1 MKHIKKLASLLLAV
15 VMILALATTAF
26 ATGTTTK
33 KGEGSFTVTITKDST
48 DKANHT
54 YEAYQIFTGDL
65 TVTGDTK
72 TLSNVEWGTGIDQTK
87 VSALITALNAI
98 AGKPYNDIAATATAK
113 DVQEALSK
121 VNDNTTDSAV
131 EKAIAEAFYS
141 ALSNTTSGTGS
152 NTGVSG
158 LTAGY
163 YLIKDGDGNLAGDTT
178 GKNDKPG
185 AKTRYILQVVGDVTV
200 TEKADV
206 PTVTKKVKEKNDTT
220 GVVTDWQDAA
230 DFDLNDTISYQIT
243 GTLPTNF
250 LDYKTYKTYTFT
262 DKLSAGLD
270 LPAVA
275 DVKVYLVKA
284 DDTDNTRT
292 DITSN
297 FDVTLDTTNNKLTV
311 SLKTG
316 VDLRDIATAAT
327 DKIVVEYTSKLNS
340 RAVIGSTGNPNT
352 VDLTFSNNPNAAG
365 SGDYDTTPEDKV
377 TVFTYK
383 ISANKTD
390 KDGNALSGAGFTLYK
405 YVQTAAADAAND
417 TPATYAWQAVGS
429 EVTGVTTFNFERVD
443 AGVYKLV
450 ETTVPDGY
458 NKADDVYFEVVAS
471 YDTTADDPK
480 LTALDVYASDATGI
494 KGNKI
499 SEGATATFTTAVN
512 TGTVTTSIKNFQGAT
527 LPTTGGIGT
536 TIFYVTGAVL
546 ALGAGILLIT
556 KRRMSR

>member
-33 KGEGSFTVTITKDST
+33 KGEGNFTVTITKDST
-48 DKANHT
+48 DMATHT

-72 TLSNVEWGTGIDQTK
+72 TLSNVEWGTGIDRDK
-87 VSALITALNAI
+87 VSTLITTLNAI
-98 AGKPYNDIAATATAK
+98 ESKPYDTIAATATAK

-121 VNDNTTDSAV
+121 VNDNATDSAV
-131 EKAIAEAFYS
+131 EKAIAEAFYN
-141 ALSNTTSGTGS
+141 ALSNTKTGTGS
-152 NTGVSG
+152 DTGVSG

-163 YLIKDGDGNLAGDTT
+163 YLIKDGDLTGDAT

-185 AKTRYILQVVGDVTV
+185 AKTRYILQVVGNVTV

-220 GVVTDWQDAA
+220 GVVTGWQDAA
-230 DFDLNDTISYQIT
+230 DFDLDDTISYQIT

-250 LDYKTYKTYTFT
+250 LDYKTYTTYTFT

-270 LPAVA
+270 LPVVA

-284 DDTDNTRT
+284 DNART
-292 DITSN
+292 DITGN
-297 FDVTLDTTNNKLTV
+297 FDVTLDATNNKLTV
-311 SLKTG
+311 SLKSDK
-316 VDLRDIATAAT
+316 DLRTIASAAT
-327 DKIVVEYTSKLNS
+327 DKIVVEYTSKLHS
-340 RAVIGSTGNPNT
+340 SAVIGSAGNPNT

-377 TVFTYK
+377 TVFTYE
-383 ISANKTD
+383 IIANKTD
-390 KDGNALSGAGFTLYK
+390 KNGVALPGAGFTLYK
-405 YVQTAAADAAND
+405 YVQTAAADAANG
-417 TPATYAWQAVGS
+417 TPATYDWQAVGS
-429 EVTGVTTFNFERVD
+429 EVTGVTTFNFKRVD

-450 ETTVPDGY
+450 ETTVPGGY

-480 LTALDVYASDATGI
+480 LTALDVYASDATGT
-494 KGNKI
+494 KGNLI
-499 SEGATATFTTAVN
+499 SEGTTTTFTTVVD

-556 KRRMSR
+556 KRRMNR

>member
-48 DKANHT
+48 DKATHT

-121 VNDNTTDSAV
+121 VNDNTIDSAV

-141 ALSNTTSGTGS
+141 ALSTTKTGTGS
-152 NTGVSG
+152 DTGVSD

-262 DKLSAGLD
+262 DKLSVGLD
-270 LPAVA
+270 LPAA
-275 DVKVYLVKA
+275 DDVKVYLVKA
-284 DDTDNTRT
+284 DNTRT
-292 DITSN
+292 DITSS

-311 SLKTG
+311 SLKTSA
-316 VDLRDIATAAT
+316 DLRNIATAAT

-340 RAVIGSTGNPNT
+340 RAVIGSEGNPNT

-377 TVFTYK
+377 TVFTYE
-383 ISANKTD
+383 IIANKTD
-390 KDGNALSGAGFTLYK
+390 KNGGALPGAGFTLYK
-405 YVQTAAADAAND
+405 YVQTAAADTVND
-417 TPATYAWQAVGS
+417 TPATYEWQQVGS
-429 EVTGVTTFNFERVD
+429 EITGATTFNFKRVD

-450 ETTVPDGY
+450 ETTVPGGY

-512 TGTVTTSIKNFQGAT
+512 TGTVTTSIKNFQGVT

-556 KRRMSR
+556 KRRMNR

>member
-33 KGEGSFTVTITKDST
+33 KGEGNFTVTITKDST
-48 DKANHT
+48 DMATHT

-72 TLSNVEWGTGIDQTK
+72 TLSNVEWGTGIDRDK
-87 VSALITALNAI
+87 VSTLITTLNAI
-98 AGKPYNDIAATATAK
+98 ESKPYDTIAATATAK

-121 VNDNTTDSAV
+121 VNDNATDSAV
-131 EKAIAEAFYS
+131 EKAIAEAFYN
-141 ALSNTTSGTGS
+141 ALSNTKTGTGS
-152 NTGVSG
+152 DTGVSG

-163 YLIKDGDGNLAGDTT
+163 YLIKDGDLTGDAT

-185 AKTRYILQVVGDVTV
+185 AKTRYILQVVGNVTV

-220 GVVTDWQDAA
+220 GVVTGWQDAA
-230 DFDLNDTISYQIT
+230 DFDLDDTISYQIT

-270 LPAVA
+270 LPVVA

-284 DDTDNTRT
+284 DNART
-292 DITSN
+292 DITGN
-297 FDVTLDTTNNKLTV
+297 FDVTLDATNNKLTV
-311 SLKTG
+311 SLKSDK
-316 VDLRDIATAAT
+316 DLRTIASAAT

-340 RAVIGSTGNPNT
+340 SAVIGSAGNPNT

-377 TVFTYK
+377 TVFTYE
-383 ISANKTD
+383 IIANKTD
-390 KDGNALSGAGFTLYK
+390 KNGVALPGAGFTLYK
-405 YVQTAAADAAND
+405 YVQTAAADAANG
-417 TPATYAWQAVGS
+417 TPATYDWQAVGS
-429 EVTGVTTFNFERVD
+429 EVTGVTTFNFKRVD

-450 ETTVPDGY
+450 ETTVPGGY

-480 LTALDVYASDATGI
+480 LTALDVYASDATGT
-494 KGNKI
+494 KGNLI
-499 SEGATATFTTAVN
+499 SEGTTTTFTTVVD

>member
-33 KGEGSFTVTITKDST
+33 KGEGNFTVTITKDST
-48 DKANHT
+48 DMATHT

-72 TLSNVEWGTGIDQTK
+72 TLSNVEWGTGIDRDK
-87 VSALITALNAI
+87 VSTLITTLNAI
-98 AGKPYNDIAATATAK
+98 ESKPYDTIAATATAK

-121 VNDNTTDSAV
+121 VNDNATDSAV
-131 EKAIAEAFYS
+131 EKAIAEAFYN
-141 ALSNTTSGTGS
+141 ALSNTKTGTGS
-152 NTGVSG
+152 DTGVSG

-163 YLIKDGDGNLAGDTT
+163 YLIKDGDLTGDAT

-185 AKTRYILQVVGDVTV
+185 AKTRYILQVVGNVTV

-220 GVVTDWQDAA
+220 GVVTGWQDAA
-230 DFDLNDTISYQIT
+230 DFDLDDTISYQIT

-270 LPAVA
+270 LPVVA

-284 DDTDNTRT
+284 DNART
-292 DITSN
+292 DITGN
-297 FDVTLDTTNNKLTV
+297 FDVTLDATNNKLTV
-311 SLKTG
+311 SLKSDK
-316 VDLRDIATAAT
+316 DLRTIASAAT

-340 RAVIGSTGNPNT
+340 SAVIGSAGNPNT

-377 TVFTYK
+377 TVFTYQ

-390 KDGNALSGAGFTLYK
+390 KDGNALPGAGFTLYK
-405 YVQTAAADAAND
+405 YVQTAAADTVNG
-417 TPATYAWQAVGS
+417 TPATYEWQKVGS
-429 EVTGVTTFNFERVD
+429 EIKDVTTFNFKRVD

-450 ETTVPDGY
+450 ETTVPGGY

-480 LTALDVYASDATGI
+480 LTALDVYASDATGT
-494 KGNKI
+494 KGNLI
-499 SEGATATFTTAVN
+499 SEGTTTTFTTVVD

>member
-33 KGEGSFTVTITKDST
+33 KGEGNFTVTITKDST
-48 DKANHT
+48 DMATHT

-72 TLSNVEWGTGIDQTK
+72 TLSNVEWGTGIDRDK
-87 VSALITALNAI
+87 VSTLITTLNAI
-98 AGKPYNDIAATATAK
+98 ESKPYDTIAATATAK

-121 VNDNTTDSAV
+121 VNDNATDSAV
-131 EKAIAEAFYS
+131 EKAIAEAFYN
-141 ALSNTTSGTGS
+141 ALSNTKTGTGS
-152 NTGVSG
+152 DTGVSG

-163 YLIKDGDGNLAGDTT
+163 YLIKDGDLTGDAT

-185 AKTRYILQVVGDVTV
+185 AKTRYILQVVGNVTV

-220 GVVTDWQDAA
+220 GVVTGWQDAA
-230 DFDLNDTISYQIT
+230 DFDLDDTISYQIT

-270 LPAVA
+270 LPVVA

-284 DDTDNTRT
+284 DNART
-292 DITSN
+292 DITGN
-297 FDVTLDTTNNKLTV
+297 FDVTLDATNNKLTV
-311 SLKTG
+311 SLKSDK
-316 VDLRDIATAAT
+316 DLRTIASAAT
-327 DKIVVEYTSKLNS
+327 DKIVVEYTSKLHS
-340 RAVIGSTGNPNT
+340 SAVIGSAGNPNT

-377 TVFTYK
+377 TVFTYE
-383 ISANKTD
+383 IIANKTD
-390 KDGNALSGAGFTLYK
+390 KNGVALPGAGFTLYK
-405 YVQTAAADAAND
+405 YVQTAAADAANG
-417 TPATYAWQAVGS
+417 TPATYDWQAVGS
-429 EVTGVTTFNFERVD
+429 EVTGVTTFNFKRVD

-450 ETTVPDGY
+450 ETTVPGGY

-480 LTALDVYASDATGI
+480 LTALDVYASDATGT
-494 KGNKI
+494 KGNLI
-499 SEGATATFTTAVN
+499 SEGTTTTFTTVVD

-556 KRRMSR
+556 KRRMNR

>member
-48 DKANHT
+48 DKATHT

-141 ALSNTTSGTGS
+141 ALSNTKTGTGS
-152 NTGVSG
+152 DTGVSG

-163 YLIKDGDGNLAGDTT
+163 YLIKDGDLTGDAT

-220 GVVTDWQDAA
+220 GVVTGWQDAA
-230 DFDLNDTISYQIT
+230 DFDLDDTISYQIT

-275 DVKVYLVKA
+275 DVKVYLVNATK
-284 DDTDNTRT
+284 T

-311 SLKTG
+311 SLKSDK
-316 VDLRDIATAAT
+316 DLRTIASAAT

-340 RAVIGSTGNPNT
+340 RAVIGSEGNPNT

-377 TVFTYK
+377 TVFTYE
-383 ISANKTD
+383 IIANKTD
-390 KDGNALSGAGFTLYK
+390 KNGGALPGAGFTLYK
-405 YVQTAAADAAND
+405 YVQTAAADTVND
-417 TPATYAWQAVGS
+417 TPATYEWQQVGS
-429 EVTGVTTFNFERVD
+429 EITGATTFNFKRVD

-450 ETTVPDGY
+450 ETTVPGGY

-527 LPTTGGIGT
+527 LPSTGGIGT

-556 KRRMSR
+556 KRRMNR

>member
-33 KGEGSFTVTITKDST
+33 KGEGNFTVTITKDST
-48 DKANHT
+48 DMATHT

-72 TLSNVEWGTGIDQTK
+72 TLSNVEWGTGIDRDK
-87 VSALITALNAI
+87 VSTLITALNAI
-98 AGKPYNDIAATATAK
+98 ESKPYDTIAATATAK

-121 VNDNTTDSAV
+121 VNDNATDSAV
-131 EKAIAEAFYS
+131 EKAIAEAFYN
-141 ALSNTTSGTGS
+141 ALSNTKTGTGS
-152 NTGVSG
+152 DTGVSG

-163 YLIKDGDGNLAGDTT
+163 YLIKDGDLTGDAT

-185 AKTRYILQVVGDVTV
+185 AKTRYILQVVGNVTV

-220 GVVTDWQDAA
+220 GVVTGWQDAA
-230 DFDLNDTISYQIT
+230 DFDLDDTISYQIT

-250 LDYKTYKTYTFT
+250 LDYKTYTFT

-270 LPAVA
+270 LPVVA

-284 DDTDNTRT
+284 DNART
-292 DITSN
+292 DITGN
-297 FDVTLDTTNNKLTV
+297 FDVTLDATNNKLTV
-311 SLKTG
+311 SLKSDK
-316 VDLRDIATAAT
+316 DLRTIASAAT

-340 RAVIGSTGNPNT
+340 SAVIGSAGNPNT

-377 TVFTYK
+377 TVFTYQ
-383 ISANKTD
+383 ISAKKTD

-405 YVQTAAADAAND
+405 YVQTAAADAANG
-417 TPATYAWQAVGS
+417 TPATYEWQAVGS
-429 EVTGVTTFNFERVD
+429 EVTGVTTFNFKRVD

-450 ETTVPDGY
+450 ETTVPGGY

-480 LTALDVYASDATGI
+480 LTALDVYASDATGT

-499 SEGATATFTTAVN
+499 SEGTTATFTTAVN

>member
-33 KGEGSFTVTITKDST
+33 KGEGDFTVTITKDPT
-48 DKANHT
+48 DKATHA

-72 TLSNVEWGTGIDQTK
+72 TLSNVEWGTGIDRNK

-98 AGKPYNDIAATATAK
+98 EGKPYGNIAATATAK

-121 VNDNTTDSAV
+121 VNDNTTIDSAV
-131 EKAIAEAFYS
+131 EKAIAEAFYN
-141 ALSNTTSGTGS
+141 ALSTTKTGTGS
-152 NTGVSG
+152 DAGVSG

-178 GKNDKPG
+178 GKNDNPG

-220 GVVTDWQDAA
+220 GVVTGWQDAA

-250 LDYKTYKTYTFT
+250 LDYKTYTFT

-270 LPAVA
+270 LPVVA

-284 DDTDNTRT
+284 DNART
-292 DITSN
+292 DITGN
-297 FDVTLDTTNNKLTV
+297 FDVTLDATNNKLTV
-311 SLKTG
+311 SLKSDK
-316 VDLRDIATAAT
+316 DLRTIASAAT

-340 RAVIGSTGNPNT
+340 SAVIGSAGNPNT

-377 TVFTYK
+377 TVFTYQ
-383 ISANKTD
+383 ISAKKTD

-405 YVQTAAADAAND
+405 YVQTAAADAANG
-417 TPATYAWQAVGS
+417 TPATYDWQAVGS
-429 EVTGVTTFNFERVD
+429 EVTGVTTFNFKRVD

-450 ETTVPDGY
+450 ETTVPGGY

-480 LTALDVYASDATGI
+480 LTALDVYASDATGT
-494 KGNKI
+494 KGNLI
-499 SEGATATFTTAVN
+499 SEGTTTTFTTVVD

-556 KRRMSR
+556 KRRMNR

>member
-33 KGEGSFTVTITKDST
+33 KGEGNFTVTITKDPT
-48 DKANHT
+48 DTATHA

-65 TVTGDTK
+65 TVTGNTK

-98 AGKPYNDIAATATAK
+98 EGKPYGNIAATATAK

-121 VNDNTTDSAV
+121 VNDNPTDSAV

-141 ALSNTTSGTGS
+141 ALSNTKSGTS
-152 NTGVSG
+152 SSTGVSG

-178 GKNDKPG
+178 GKNDNPG

-200 TEKADV
+200 IEKADV

-250 LDYKTYKTYTFT
+250 LDYKTYTTYTFT
-262 DKLSAGLD
+262 DKLSVGLD
-270 LPAVA
+270 LPAA
-275 DVKVYLVKA
+275 NNVKVYLVKA
-284 DDTDNTRT
+284 DNTRT
-292 DITSN
+292 DITSS

-316 VDLRDIATAAT
+316 ADLRNIATAAT

-340 RAVIGSTGNPNT
+340 KAVIGSTGNPNT

-377 TVFTYK
+377 TVFTYQ

-390 KDGNALSGAGFTLYK
+390 KDGNALPGAGFTLYK
-405 YVQTAAADAAND
+405 YVQTAAADTVNG
-417 TPATYAWQAVGS
+417 TPATYEWQKVGS
-429 EVTGVTTFNFERVD
+429 EIKDVTTFNFKRVD

-450 ETTVPDGY
+450 ETTVPGGY
-458 NKADDVYFEVVAS
+458 NKADDVYFVVAAT
-471 YDTTADDPK
+471 YDATADDPK
-480 LTALDVYASDATGI
+480 LTALDVYASDATGT
-494 KGNKI
+494 KGNLI
-499 SEGATATFTTAVN
+499 SAGTTTTFITVVN

-556 KRRMSR
+556 KRRMNR